1 MGKRKYLVW
10 SHVDDSW
17 MAAPGAGFVKE
28 VEKAGI
34 YEEAEAM
41 RLLDIDSY
49 WFNKP
54 PRMLYPAGTAKRILA
69 MRKRKEKM
77 SVLP

>member
-17 MAAPGAGFVKE
+17 MAAPGAGFTRDL
-28 VEKAGI
+28 EKAGV
-34 YEEAEAM
+34 YEESEAM
-41 RLLDIDSY
+41 RLLNIDSY
-49 WFNKP
+49 WLNKP
-54 PRMLYPAGTAKRILA
+54 PRMLYPAGTTKKILA